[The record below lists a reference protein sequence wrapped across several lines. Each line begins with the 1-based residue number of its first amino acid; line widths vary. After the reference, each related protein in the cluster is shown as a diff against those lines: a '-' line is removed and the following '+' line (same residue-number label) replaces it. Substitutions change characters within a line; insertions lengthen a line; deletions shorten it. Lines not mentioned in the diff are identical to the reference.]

1 MLLDVKNLDV
11 SYGDK
16 LTVTGASIELDKGE
30 ILSIVGESGSGKT
43 TVIRAIMGCLPG
55 RGRVSGG
62 SITFDGRDMLKNTR
76 EDWRKISGSEMS
88 MIFQDSGNMIN
99 PIRRI
104 GEQFTDYILAHAP
117 QKSKAEAAEMAK
129 DMLNKV
135 RLPNPQNIMNSYPF
149 ELSGGMRQRV
159 GIAMAMIFSPKLLL
173 ADEPT
178 SALDVTTQAQI
189 IRQIVDVLNEYNAAV
204 ILVTHNIGVASY
216 VSNKLMVMKNGHV
229 VESGG
234 REIIENPQQAY
245 TKELLAAVPV
255 LGDKKYYE
263 R

>member
-16 LTVTGASIELDKGE
+16 LTVTGANLELEKGE

-43 TVIRAIMGCLPG
+43 TVIRAVMGCLPG
-55 RGRVSGG
+55 RGHVSGG

-76 EDWRKISGSEMS
+76 EDWRKISGNEMS

-99 PIRRI
+99 PIRRV
-104 GEQFTDYILAHAP
+104 GEQFIDYILAHAP

-189 IRQIVDVLNEYNAAV
+189 IRQIVDVRNEYNAAV

-234 REIIENPQQAY
+234 REIIENPQHAY

>member
-1 MLLDVKNLDV
+1 MLLEVKDLNI

-16 LTVTGASIELDKGE
+16 LTVSGVNLELNTGE
-30 ILSIVGESGSGKT
+30 IMSIVGESGSGKT

-55 RGRVSGG
+55 RGHVSGG

-76 EDWRKISGSEMS
+76 EDWRKISGREMS

-104 GEQFTDYILAHAP
+104 GEQFADYILAHAP

-189 IRQIVDVLNEYNAAV
+189 IRQIVDVRNEYNAAV

-216 VSNKLMVMKNGHV
+216 VSNKLMVMKNGRV

-234 REIIENPQQAY
+234 REIIENPQHAY

>member
-1 MLLDVKNLDV
+1 MLLEVKDLNI

-16 LTVTGASIELDKGE
+16 LTVSGVNLELNTGE
-30 ILSIVGESGSGKT
+30 IMSVVGESGSGKT

-55 RGRVSGG
+55 RGHVSGG
-62 SITFDGRDMLKNTR
+62 SIIFEGRDMLKNTPK
-76 EDWRKISGSEMS
+76 EWRQLCGREMS

-104 GEQFTDYILAHAP
+104 GEQFVDYIRTHAP
-117 QKSKAEAAEMAK
+117 EKTKAEAAEMAK

-135 RLPNPQNIMNSYPF
+135 RLPNPESIMQSYPF

-159 GIAMAMIFSPKLLL
+159 GIAMAMVFRPKLLL

-189 IRQIVDVLNEYNAAV
+189 IRQIVDIRNEFGVAV
-204 ILVTHNIGVASY
+204 ILVTHNLGVASY
-216 VSNKLMVMKNGHV
+216 VSNKLVVMKNGRV
-229 VESGG
+229 VESGK
-234 REIIENPQQAY
+234 REVISDPQDAY

-255 LGDKKYYE
+255 VGEVKYYD

>member
-1 MLLDVKNLDV
+1 MLLDVKNLDI
-11 SYGDK
+11 SYGSK
-16 LTVTGASIELDKGE
+16 LTVSGVNIQLDKGE

-55 RGRVSGG
+55 RGHDSGG
-62 SITFDGRDMLKNTR
+62 SITLDGRDMLKNTR

-189 IRQIVDVLNEYNAAV
+189 IRQIVDVRNEYNAAV

-234 REIIENPQQAY
+234 REIIENPQHAY

>member
-1 MLLDVKNLDV
+1 MLLDVKNLDI
-11 SYGDK
+11 SYGSK
-16 LTVTGASIELDKGE
+16 LTVSGVNIQLDKGE

-43 TVIRAIMGCLPG
+43 TVIRAVMGCLPG
-55 RGRVSGG
+55 RGHVSGG
-62 SITFDGRDMLKNTR
+62 SITFGGRDMLKNTR

-117 QKSKAEAAEMAK
+117 QKSKVEAAEMAK

-189 IRQIVDVLNEYNAAV
+189 IRQIVDVRNEYNAAV
-204 ILVTHNIGVASY
+204 ILVTHNICVASY

-234 REIIENPQQAY
+234 REIIENPQHAY

>member
-1 MLLDVKNLDV
+1 MLLDVKNLDI
-11 SYGDK
+11 SYGSK
-16 LTVTGASIELDKGE
+16 LTVSGVNIQLDKGE

-43 TVIRAIMGCLPG
+43 TVIRAVMGCLPG
-55 RGRVSGG
+55 RGHVSGG
-62 SITFDGRDMLKNTR
+62 NITFDGRDMLKNTR

-159 GIAMAMIFSPKLLL
+159 GIAMAMMFSPKLLL

-189 IRQIVDVLNEYNAAV
+189 IRQIVDVRNEYNAAV

-234 REIIENPQQAY
+234 REIIENPQHAY

>member
-1 MLLDVKNLDV
+1 MLLDVKNLDT
-11 SYGDK
+11 SYGSK
-16 LTVTGASIELDKGE
+16 LTLTGVNIQLDKGE

-55 RGRVSGG
+55 RGHVSGG

-104 GEQFTDYILAHAP
+104 GEQFIDYIFAHAP

-216 VSNKLMVMKNGHV
+216 VSNKLMVMKNGRV

-234 REIIENPQQAY
+234 REVIENPQHAY

>member
-1 MLLDVKNLDV
+1 MFQKLNLIEALTAEENILLAGYFAGGNMAELKKRAAMLL
-11 SYGDK
+11 
-16 LTVTGASIELDKGE
+16 ER
-30 ILSIVGESGSGKT
+30 VGLANKKDT
-43 TVIRAIMGCLPG
+43 LPG
-55 RGRVSGG
+55 KLS
-62 SITFDGRDMLKNTR
+62 
-76 EDWRKISGSEMS
+76 
-88 MIFQDSGNMIN
+88 
-99 PIRRI
+99 I
-104 GEQFTDYILAHAP
+104 GEQQRIAVVRAVI
-117 QKSKAEAAEMAK
+117 
-129 DMLNKV
+129 NKPV
-135 RLPNPQNIMNSYPF
+135 
-149 ELSGGMRQRV
+149 
-159 GIAMAMIFSPKLLL
+159 LLL

-189 IRQIVDVLNEYNAAV
+189 IRQIVDVCNEYNAAV

-234 REIIENPQQAY
+234 REIIENPQHAY